1 MGLCFRGL
9 FRQSQTSQPYLKLVA
24 QKKTNPYI
32 NYIYIHVYTLCLSKI
47 PQRPPF
53 TTSKS
58 LNFFHEMRQ
67 FDPPFHFHCHNGKRH
82 LCNKAT
88 NPGVDFFVIHL
99 SDLGKCPSKKH
110 PWSWTAQ
117 VPQKILVFREK
128 IWHLFG
134 ERMFC
139 EISAQK
145 LLVRAYSRGLANF
158 TQPNQL
164 GEHIHFPVC

>member
-1 MGLCFRGL
+1 MFPGSVSPKSNFPALLEVGRPKKI
-9 FRQSQTSQPYLKLVA
+9 QTHILM
-24 QKKTNPYI
+24 
-32 NYIYIHVYTLCLSKI
+32 IYIYTLCLSKI

-99 SDLGKCPSKKH
+99 SDLGKFPSKKH
-110 PWSWTAQ
+110 VLRDFSA
-117 VPQKILVFREK
+117 
-128 IWHLFG
+128 
-134 ERMFC
+134 
-139 EISAQK
+139 EIA
-145 LLVRAYSRGLANF
+145 
-158 TQPNQL
+158 
-164 GEHIHFPVC
+164 C